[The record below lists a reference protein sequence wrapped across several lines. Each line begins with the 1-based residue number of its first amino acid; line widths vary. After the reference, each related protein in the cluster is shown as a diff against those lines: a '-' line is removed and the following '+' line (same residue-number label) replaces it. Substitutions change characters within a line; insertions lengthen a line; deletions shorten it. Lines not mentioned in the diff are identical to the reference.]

1 MELCGK
7 PCQHCKNS
15 CGIKAIHKDG
25 RIDYNECIQCLECVV
40 ILKDQSQCVDK
51 VLEKKRQRQAQ
62 ILATD
67 AG

>member
-1 MELCGK
+1 
-7 PCQHCKNS
+7 
-15 CGIKAIHKDG
+15 
-25 RIDYNECIQCLECVV
+25 V